1 MTLLS
6 AEHICK
12 EFETGWI
19 HKEKKEILHDISF
32 TIEEGETVGLTGAS
46 GAGKSTISRIIMGLI
61 QIQKGKLFFDGKDI
75 TNKAG
80 KNREI
85 QMLFQ
90 NPLASLNPRMKIIE
104 SMKEPSRIQGIS
116 VDYEKEIPKV
126 MERFQLREE
135 LLDRRPHQLSG
146 GEVQRIC
153 LARLL
158 FLKPRLLILDEP
170 TSMLDVSVQAQIIGI
185 LKEIQKEQN
194 ISYLF
199 ISHDL
204 DLLHSCADRIGILK
218 AGRLIEME
226 KTEVLYK
233 NPKQA
238 YTKELIAAFED
249 F

>member
-32 TIEEGETVGLTGAS
+32 TIEAGETVGLTGAS

-170 TSMLDVSVQAQIIGI
+170 TSMLDVSVQAQIIDI

-218 AGRLIEME
+218 AGQLIEME